1 VKRGGPLKR
10 KTPMRAK
17 PWQPPAPRERTRPA
31 LVAMPHPPR
40 AVMAKR
46 LDERPIKAAAQKIP
60 DRKVQAIRDSARGED
75 CQVRIAGACTF
86 DPATTIWSHAPLGAA
101 GKGRGIKAI
110 DLAGAYC
117 CTACDAVID
126 GQRPLP
132 AGLTRQQAELDWFH
146 GHMRSLVRLK
156 QKGLV

>member
-1 VKRGGPLKR
+1 
-10 KTPMRAK
+10 MRNSTFK
-17 PWQPPAPRERTRPA
+17 PKVALPPRRDRRDEFRNYVARPHAPAVATIAPPPAPRQLGSA
-31 LVAMPHPPR
+31 L
-40 AVMAKR
+40 
-46 LDERPIKAAAQKIP
+46 Q
-60 DRKVQAIRDSARGED
+60 KVQGRVKQSIRDSARGEA
-75 CQVRIAGACTF
+75 CQVRIVGACTH

-132 AGLTRQQAELDWFH
+132 AGVTRQQAELDWFH
-146 GHMRSLVRLK
+146 GHLRSLVLLK
-156 QKGLV
+156 QKGLA